1 MRLIASFD
9 LEVSAS
15 HDPNQKKRIV
25 DIGAVLSNQS
35 SFHKNNFNDFL
46 AFVNQAD
53 FLCGHNIIR
62 HDLVFMQQE
71 SGIQHWGIDKAIDT
85 LLLSPLLF
93 PQKPYHK
100 LIKDGKLLTDENNN
114 PLHDAKKAL
123 ELLYEEVDEFRKI
136 PEDLK
141 LIYFNLLGMEAG
153 FSCFFKLVNYAPA
166 IDSLPLEQSIR
177 ARFKDR
183 FCTNSNL
190 SQIIQTQ
197 PVELA
202 YTLALI
208 NCRDEQSITPGWVL
222 HSYPGVERIQFR
234 LQDTPCI
241 SGCNY
246 CNERLDPQ
254 KALRQ
259 FFKLDKFRVFDGEAL
274 QEKAVQAAVNG
285 KSLLTVF
292 PTGGGKSITFQLPA
306 LMSGRNSNA
315 LTVIIS
321 PLQSLMKDQ
330 VDNLEKKDITD
341 AVTINGLL
349 DPIERSKAIERV
361 EDGSAKLLYIAPESL
376 RSVTINRLLRKRKIA
391 RFVIDEA
398 HCFSAWGQDFR
409 VDYLYIGDAIQKLQ
423 KEKQMDLP
431 IPVSCFTATAKPKV
445 IEDIQNYFREKLNLE
460 LELFRTSTSRKNLH
474 YKIYQKNTEE
484 EKYTQL
490 RAIIESKNCP
500 AIVYVSRIRRAFQLA
515 ERLNKD
521 GLNARPY
528 HGKMDKKEKTANQT
542 AFMNGEV
549 DIIVA
554 TSAFGMGVDKDNIGA
569 VIHYDISDSLEN
581 YVQEAGRAGR
591 NEKIK
596 ADCAVLFNEDDL
608 DKHFILLNQTKIS
621 CEEIKQVWKAI
632 KDLTRTRPK
641 VSNSALEIARKAGWD
656 DAIFEIETRVT
667 TAIAAL
673 EDAGYLKRGLNMP
686 RIFATSILSK
696 TADEAIRKINTSDKL
711 GKKQKEEAIRIIR
724 KLFSTK
730 HKKLYPGEEA
740 ESRVDYISDQL
751 GLVREE
757 VIRIIEILKEE
768 GILAHTKDLTA
779 FIKKNENINRSLA
792 LVKQFGRIEIS
803 LLDQLKEEEATYHL
817 KEINEKLTQSGT
829 EDGGSQKLKTI
840 LNFWAIKHFIK
851 KETPDLSRH
860 HVLIIPL
867 LKKEEFR
874 LKIEARLHLS
884 GLITTYL
891 YNKSK
896 TIQPLQEGSEN
907 VLVEFSVLELKE
919 MAEKE
924 SGLFTTP
931 FSFDDI
937 EDALFYL
944 SRIESIKIEGGFLVS
959 YNKLTVERLE
969 SNNAKQYTKTD
980 YEKLDQYYK
989 QKVQQ
994 IHIIGEYAKKMSV
1007 DYNAALQFVDDYFEL
1022 NYSSFLRKYFPGSRQ
1037 DEINKTL
1044 TPEKFRKLFGA
1055 LSPAQLGIINDKDNK
1070 YIVVAAGPG
1079 SGKTMLLVHKLASL
1093 LLAEDIKQE
1102 QMLMLTFSRAAVTE
1116 FKKRLMGLIG
1126 NAAHYVEIKTFHS
1139 YCFDLLGRVGSLT
1152 QSNTVVE
1159 DAVKKIQAGDIE
1171 ISRITKT
1178 VLVIDEAQDMNETE
1192 FSLVHAIM
1200 EQNEG
1205 MRVILVG
1212 DDDQNI
1218 YGFRGANSRFMQSFI
1233 EEKGA
1238 KKYEL
1243 IENYR
1248 SKANIV
1254 DFCNQWANGIQ
1265 DRLKQS
1271 VIQPN
1276 QPKNGDIHIVEYRNN
1291 QLITPLTGAI
1301 ENAAIRGSTCL
1312 LTKTNEEAGLAAGLL
1327 TRLGIRAKLIQTNDT
1342 FALNHLYE
1350 LRYFSSQLNEDP
1362 NSPVINDEEWANAK
1376 KKLLE
1381 SNPRSNK
1388 NKLVLHVVSSFET
1401 VNNVKKYKSDW
1412 KAFLAESKLEDFIQT
1427 DNETIFVSTIHKAK
1441 GREFDNVWVLLN
1453 NCQPGTDEE
1462 RRQLYVAFTRARSSL
1477 HIHYNGRY
1485 LNDIHTDALTYSF
1498 DENLYSAP
1506 GEINILPGHKEVNL
1520 GYFEFIQH
1528 RIKNLQSG
1536 DSLIGREEGLAN
1548 NNGELILKYSS
1559 KFLQELGEHNARGY
1573 RLESARVNFLL
1584 YWTKPETEK
1593 ELLIVLPEITLSKP
1607 V

>member
-1 MRLIASFD
+1 MHLIASFD
-9 LEVSAS
+9 LEVTAGQN
-15 HDPNQKKRIV
+15 PNQKNRII
-25 DIGAVLSNQS
+25 DIGAILSNES
-35 SFHKNNFNDFL
+35 SFHKNNLKEFFNFISR
-46 AFVNQAD
+46 AD
-53 FLCGHNIIR
+53 FLCGHNIIC
-62 HDLVFMQQE
+62 HDLVYIQKE
-71 SGIQHWGIDKAIDT
+71 SGIEDWGMDKAIDT
-85 LLLSPLLF
+85 LMLSPLLF
-93 PQKPYHK
+93 PRKPYHK

-114 PLHDAKKAL
+114 PLHDAKKAM
-123 ELLYEEVDEFRKI
+123 ELLYEEIDAFRVV
-136 PEDLK
+136 PEELK
-141 LIYFNLLGMEAG
+141 LIYFNLLGPVNG
-153 FSCFFKLVNYAPA
+153 FSCFFKLINYARV
-166 IDSLPLEQSIR
+166 IDRLQLEKLIR
-177 ARFKDR
+177 TLFEGR
-183 FCTNSNL
+183 FCENNHL
-190 SQIIQTQ
+190 SHIIQNQ

-202 YTLALI
+202 YTLALMH
-208 NCRDEQSITPGWVL
+208 CSDENSITPGWVL
-222 HSYPGVERIQFR
+222 HSYPGVEQVQFR

-241 SGCNY
+241 TRCSY

-254 KALRQ
+254 KALEQ
-259 FFKLDKFRVFDGEAL
+259 FFELKTFRVFDGEAL

-285 KSLLTVF
+285 QSILTVF

-306 LMSGRNSNA
+306 LMSGRNTNA

-330 VDNLEKKDITD
+330 VDNLEKNGITD

-376 RSVTINRLLRKRKIA
+376 RSVTVDRLLRKRKIA

-398 HCFSAWGQDFR
+398 HCFSSWGQDFR
-409 VDYLYIGDAIQKLQ
+409 VDYLYIGDAIRRLQ
-423 KEKQMDLP
+423 KDKQMEEP

-474 YKIYQKNTEE
+474 YKIYQRNSEE

-490 RAIIESKNCP
+490 RAIIESRNCP
-500 AIVYVSRIRRAFQLA
+500 AIIYVSRTRQAFKLA

-528 HGKMDKKEKTANQT
+528 HGKMDKDEKTANQT

-549 DIIVA
+549 DIMVA
-554 TSAFGMGVDKDNIGA
+554 TSAFGMGVDKKDIGT

-591 NEKIK
+591 DEKIS
-596 ADCAVLFNEDDL
+596 ANCAVLFNEDDL

-621 CEEIKQVWKAI
+621 SKEINQVWKAV
-632 KDLTRTRPK
+632 KDLTKTRPK

-656 DAIFEIETRVT
+656 DAIYEIETRVT

-686 RIFATSILSK
+686 RLFATSILSK
-696 TADEAIRKINTSDKL
+696 TADEAISKINASDKL
-711 GKKQKEEAIRIIR
+711 GPGQKEGAVRIVR

-730 HKKLYPGEEA
+730 HKKLNTGEEA

-751 GLVREE
+751 GMKKEE
-757 VIRIIEILKEE
+757 VIRIIEVLKEE

-779 FIKKNENINRSLA
+779 FINKAENVNKSLT
-792 LVKQFGRIEIS
+792 LVKQFGKIELA
-803 LLDQLKEEEATYHL
+803 LLDQLKEEEAAFHL
-817 KEINEKLTQSGT
+817 KEINEVITRSGL

-840 LNFWAIKHFIK
+840 LNFWAIKHYIK
-851 KETPDLSRH
+851 KENLDYSKH
-860 HVLIIPL
+860 HVLICPL
-867 LKKEEFR
+867 LKKEELR

-884 GLITTYL
+884 TLITTHL

-896 TIQPLQEGSEN
+896 AIKPHDEGSEN
-907 VLVEFSVLELKE
+907 ILVDFSVLELKE

-924 SGLFTTP
+924 SGLFSTH
-931 FSFDDI
+931 FSLDDI

-944 SRIESIKIEGGFLVS
+944 SRINSIKIEGGFLVT
-959 YNKLTVERLE
+959 YNRLTVERLE
-969 SNNAKQYTKTD
+969 SNNAKQYTKAD
-980 YEKLDQYYK
+980 YEKLDQYYQ

-1007 DYNAALQFVDDYFEL
+1007 DYDAAIQFVDDYFGL
-1022 NYSSFLRKYFPGSRQ
+1022 NYSSFLRKYFPGSRK

-1055 LSPAQLGIINDKDNK
+1055 LSPKQLNIINDKDNP

-1126 NAAHYVEIKTFHS
+1126 NAAHYAEIKTFHS
-1139 YCFDLLGRVGSLT
+1139 YCFDLLGRVGSLS
-1152 QSNTVVE
+1152 QSATVVE
-1159 DAVKKIQAGDIE
+1159 DAIKKIKAGEIE

-1192 FSLVHAIM
+1192 FNLVCAIM

-1218 YGFRGANSRFMQSFI
+1218 YGFRGANSQFMQSFI

-1254 DFCNQWANGIQ
+1254 DFCNQWAGSIRL
-1265 DRLKQS
+1265 RLKQS
-1271 VIQPN
+1271 PIYSIQS
-1276 QPKNGDIHIVEYRNN
+1276 QNGEIQVVEYEGH
-1291 QLITPLTGAI
+1291 QLITPLTAAI
-1301 ENAAIRGSTCL
+1301 KKAEIRGSTCI
-1312 LTKTNEEAGLAAGLL
+1312 LTKTNEEAGLTAGLL
-1327 TRLGIRAKLIQTNDT
+1327 TLLGLRAKLIQTNDS
-1342 FALNHLYE
+1342 FALSNLYE
-1350 LRYFSSQLNEDP
+1350 LRYFSGHLNADP
-1362 NSPVINDEEWANAK
+1362 GSPLINDEEWAMAIK
-1376 KKLLE
+1376 RLQE
-1381 SNPRSNK
+1381 THARSNK
-1388 NKLVLHVVSSFET
+1388 NTLVFQVIGSFET
-1401 VNNVKKYKSDW
+1401 VNNKKKYKSDW

-1427 DNETIFVSTIHKAK
+1427 DSETVFVSTIHKAK
-1441 GREFDNVWVLLN
+1441 GREFDNVWVLLKD
-1453 NCQPGTDEE
+1453 CQPRNDEE
-1462 RRQLYVAFTRARSSL
+1462 RRQLYVAFTRARSL
-1477 HIHYNGRY
+1477 LNIHYNGRY
-1485 LNDIHTDALTYSF
+1485 LNDIHTDVLAYKQ
-1498 DENLYSAP
+1498 DENSYSEP
-1506 GEINILPGHKEVNL
+1506 EEINVLPGHKDVNL
-1520 GYFEFIQH
+1520 GYFEFVQD
-1528 RIKNLQSG
+1528 RVKNLQSG
-1536 DSLIGREEGLAN
+1536 DVLMVKEDGLAN
-1548 NNGELILKYSS
+1548 KNGELILKYSL
-1559 KFLQELGEHNARGY
+1559 KFIQEIGEHKARGY
-1573 RLESARVNFLL
+1573 HLKSARVNFLV
-1584 YWTKPETEK
+1584 YWMNPGTKK
-1593 ELLIVLPEITLSKP
+1593 ELLIVLPEITLEKSR
-1607 V
+1607 